1 MALFK
6 CEKCGIEKKI
16 KKLNLVFEKN
26 KLKIKESKCLCGN
39 YMKNHEKYNHWLT
52 SHKDAN
58 DKL

>member
-39 YMKNHEKYNHWLT
+39 YMKNLEKYQGFGT
-52 SHKDAN
+52 SHKAPN